1 MNYLTIGVIGH
12 VDHGKTTLVKA
23 LTGIDTDRLKE
34 EKERGISIAL
44 GFANLKLPSGE
55 IGFIDAPG
63 HEKFVRTMIAGAT
76 GSEAVLLVIDVNE
89 GVKPQTV
96 EHLEIAKLLGIERG
110 VVAITKCDA
119 AEEDMRELARA
130 DLEGLVA
137 GTFLSDAPVID
148 VSAQTGE
155 GLDALK
161 EVLDAFAAESPPAPD
176 EGYAYLPVDRSFT
189 MSGFG
194 TVVTGTL
201 RGGALHIGDEVEV
214 YPKGFKAKVRQLQS
228 HNQETDTVLPG
239 HRCAVNLRGI
249 EKMQIGRG
257 DALATPGTI
266 VPAHFLDLHLNL
278 LDSAAAPLKQRQIV
292 RILFGTTETFG
303 RAHFLDRDALDA
315 GDSCV
320 LQLQLDEI
328 AAVPAREPF
337 IIRTYSPM
345 RTIGGGR
352 VLGHSHSRYPRS
364 QNEILERLET
374 WARGDLEEMISN
386 RLGETGPGWIE
397 IQPFCLSNRIGEAE
411 VQKCFE
417 ALPVTVL
424 GERYA
429 VFQNRWHDFK
439 QSILKTLGDFHA
451 EEPTARGLL
460 VDDLRARLRIRM
472 NDDLL
477 NHALSELEAENGTG
491 LEEGHY
497 RLADF
502 SVGKGLGE
510 RERAL
515 VDEIASAFKQGGL
528 EPPGIDDVIQG
539 DKDRHRMYR
548 YLLDTGVLTSTHVAN
563 KPKTPGNTI
572 VFHSDIIDDAK
583 RRLTNQFAQEGRFD
597 TPGAKNVLGISRKYL
612 IPLLECLD
620 ATGFTK
626 RNDNE
631 RVLIDK

>member
-23 LTGIDTDRLKE
+23 LTGVDTDRLKE
-34 EKERGISIAL
+34 EKERGISIVL
-44 GFANLKLPSGE
+44 GFANLKLPFGE
-55 IGFIDAPG
+55 MGFIDAPG

-76 GSEAVLLVIDVNE
+76 GSEAVLLVVDVNE

-96 EHLEIAKLLGIERG
+96 EHLEISQLLGIERG
-110 VVAITKCDA
+110 VVAITKCDT

-130 DLEGLVA
+130 DLEELLA
-137 GTFLSDAPVID
+137 GTFLSEAPVID
-148 VSAQTGE
+148 TSAQTGE

-161 EVLDAFAAESPPAPD
+161 EVLDGFAAESPPAPD
-176 EGYAYLPVDRSFT
+176 EGYAYLPVDRAFT

-201 RGGALHIGDEVEV
+201 RGGALHTGDEVQI

-228 HNQETDTVLPG
+228 HNEETDTVLPG
-239 HRCAVNLRGI
+239 HRCAVNLRGV
-249 EKMQIGRG
+249 ERMQIGRG

-266 VPAHFLDLHLNL
+266 EPAHFLDVHLDL
-278 LDSAAAPLKQRQIV
+278 LKSSARPLKQRQIV
-292 RILFGTTETFG
+292 RILYGTTETFG
-303 RAHFLDRDALDA
+303 RAHLLDRDALDP
-315 GDSCV
+315 GGSCV
-320 LQLQLDEI
+320 LQLQLDEA

-352 VLGHSHSRYPRS
+352 VLGHSDSRYPRLR
-364 QNEILERLET
+364 NEIVERLEI
-374 WARGDLEEMISN
+374 WGRGDLKEMLTN
-386 RLGETGPGWIE
+386 RLGDAGPRWIDVRR
-397 IQPFCLSNRIGEAE
+397 FCLANRVNETEAME
-411 VQKCFE
+411 CFN
-417 ALPVTVL
+417 ALPVLRVA
-424 GERYA
+424 GYA
-429 VFQNRWHDFK
+429 VFEKQWDSFK
-439 QSILKTLGDFHA
+439 EGILKSLGDFHA
-451 EEPTARGLL
+451 EEPTAHGLL
-460 VDDLRARLRIRM
+460 IEDLRSRLTIEM

-477 NHALSELEAENGTG
+477 NHALKELETAKAAAID
-491 LEEGHY
+491 EGHY
-497 RLADF
+497 KLADF

-510 RERAL
+510 REQAL
-515 VDEIASAFKQGGL
+515 VDEIAGAFKRGGL
-528 EPPGIDDVIQG
+528 EPPGIEDVVQG
-539 DKDRHRMYR
+539 DKDRQRMYR

-572 VFHSDIIDDAK
+572 VFHSEMIDDAK
-583 RRLTNQFAQEGRFD
+583 QRLTKQFAQAGRFD

-626 RNDNE
+626 RAENE

>member
-23 LTGIDTDRLKE
+23 LTGVDTDRLKE
-34 EKERGISIAL
+34 EKERGISIVL
-44 GFANLKLPSGE
+44 GFANLKLPDGE

-76 GSEAVLLVIDVNE
+76 GSEAVLLVLDVNE

-96 EHLEIAKLLGIERG
+96 EHIEIAELLGIRRG

-130 DLEGLVA
+130 DLDDLLDA
-137 GTFLSDAPVID
+137 TFLSDAPVID
-148 VSAQTGE
+148 TSAQSGE

-161 EVLDAFAAESPPAPD
+161 DVLNGFVADTPPPED
-176 EGYAYLPVDRSFT
+176 EGYTYLPVDRSFT
-189 MSGFG
+189 MAGFG

-201 RGGALHIGDEVEV
+201 RSGALHTGDEVEI
-214 YPKGFKAKVRQLQS
+214 YPKSFKAKVRQLQS
-228 HNQETDTVLPG
+228 HNQETDCVLPG
-239 HRCAVNLRGI
+239 HRCAVNLRGV

-266 VPAHFLDLHLNL
+266 RPAHFLDLHLDL
-278 LDSAAAPLKQRQIV
+278 LESSARPLKQRQIV
-292 RILFGTTETFG
+292 RILYGTTETFG
-303 RAHFLDRDALDA
+303 RAHLLDRDTLDP
-315 GDSCV
+315 GSSCV
-320 LQLQLDEI
+320 LQLQLDDT
-328 AAVPAREPF
+328 ATVPAREPF

-352 VLGHSHSRYPRS
+352 VLGHSDSRYPRF
-364 QNEILERLET
+364 QNEIVERLEI
-374 WARGDLEEMISN
+374 WARGDLKEMLTN
-386 RLGETGPGWIE
+386 RLGDAGPGWID
-397 IQPFCLSNRIGEAE
+397 IRRFCFANRINETE
-411 VQKCFE
+411 TKE
-417 ALPVTVL
+417 RLNDLPVVL
-424 GERYA
+424 VGEYA
-429 VFQNRWHDFK
+429 VFEQHWDRFK
-439 QSILKTLGDFHA
+439 EGILKSLGDFHA

-460 VDDLRARLRIRM
+460 FEDLRGHLNIKM

-477 NHALSELEAENGTG
+477 SHALKELETAKVAAI
-491 LEEGHY
+491 EEGHY
-497 RLADF
+497 KLADF
-502 SVGKGLGE
+502 TVGSGLGE
-510 RERAL
+510 RDQAL
-515 VDEIASAFKQGGL
+515 VDEIAGAFKQGGL
-528 EPPGIDDVIQG
+528 EPPRLEHVVQG
-539 DKDRHRMYR
+539 DKDRQRMYR

-572 VFHSDIIDDAK
+572 VFHSDVIEDAK
-583 RRLTNQFAQEGRFD
+583 HRLTARFAPEGRFD

-620 ATGFTK
+620 ATGFTR

-631 RVLIDK
+631 RVLIEK